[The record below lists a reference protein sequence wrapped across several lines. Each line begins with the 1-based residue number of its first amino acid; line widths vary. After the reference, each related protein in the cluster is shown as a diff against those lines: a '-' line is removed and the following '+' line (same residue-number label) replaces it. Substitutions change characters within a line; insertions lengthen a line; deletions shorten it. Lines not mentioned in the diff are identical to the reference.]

1 MGAKLVPMS
10 NNIYLDLLWSVGTA
24 LSLGFTVYGAYLGLA
39 SRRWIPVRALSLS
52 RSRTVHPCAN

>member
-1 MGAKLVPMS
+1 MGARLVPM
-10 NNIYLDLLWSVGTA
+10 NNKIYLDLLWSVGTA

-39 SRRWIPVRALSLS
+39 SRRLVPVRAFSYS

>member
-1 MGAKLVPMS
+1 MGNK
-10 NNIYLDLLWSVGTA
+10 IYLDLLWSVGTA

-39 SRRWIPVRALSLS
+39 SRRLVPVRAFSYS